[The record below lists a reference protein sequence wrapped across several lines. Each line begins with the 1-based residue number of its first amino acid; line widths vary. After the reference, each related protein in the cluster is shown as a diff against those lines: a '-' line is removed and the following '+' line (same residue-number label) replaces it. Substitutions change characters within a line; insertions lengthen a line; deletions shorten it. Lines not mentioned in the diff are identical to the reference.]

1 MSDTATSLTTL
12 LAGDAVR
19 ALEALPVITST
30 INAASASLTADQHA
44 SLVKTTTDLLTAVT
58 PSVSAAASA
67 GLIGQGDAA
76 HIQQAAT
83 DVAAAASTVTVWANL
98 VNFFRSL
105 F

>member
-1 MSDTATSLTTL
+1 MSDTAASITTL
-12 LAGDAVR
+12 IAGDAAK

-44 SLVKTTTDLLTAVT
+44 DLITKTTDLLTAVT

-83 DVAAAASTVTVWANL
+83 DIAAAASTVSVWANL

>member
-1 MSDTATSLTTL
+1 MSDTATSITTL
-12 LAGDAVR
+12 LAGDAVK

-44 SLVKTTTDLLTAVT
+44 DLVTKTTDLIAAVT
-58 PSVSAAASA
+58 PSVGVAASA

-76 HIQQAAT
+76 HIKQAVT
-83 DVAAAASTVTVWANL
+83 DVAAAASTATVWANL